1 MAQPSQD
8 CSSSDVESD
17 LDVEVPPAKKVALSP
32 RVESVSTTS
41 PSNGGS
47 KNGNQLNL
55 KDKSHS
61 ESNKHANSAGELSC
75 NNNTSSDD
83 GDDGELALSSDADR
97 NQHDI
102 VRKIKVSPSSSIEI
116 SKVHVADCSFSSTTL
131 VTLAPSHVLEY
142 KLENKLIQNVYRQE
156 ILSQKRSSPTSSLD
170 WKDSGLSSCQESS
183 QDLSQEFSLSP
194 LDDGTL
200 ARSASSGSTRSFDS
214 QSDCPV
220 SQASTQI
227 QQDSDESDNEEMMR
241 RVEEFRQE
249 KMKQIAMISP
259 SAMVGGVPVTLG
271 DCPFVDINDSRL
283 GTCRFCMANPKNG
296 VFVHNNCL
304 HLCCCYK
311 CALKVWK
318 KRKSCPICNC
328 KIKNVTKLF
337 VH

>member
-8 CSSSDVESD
+8 YSSSEVESESD
-17 LDVEVPPAKKVALSP
+17 AQVPSAKKIALSP
-32 RVESVSTTS
+32 RVESNTS
-41 PSNGGS
+41 PVNSGS
-47 KNGNQLNL
+47 KNGNQLNI
-55 KDKSHS
+55 KDKIHS
-61 ESNKHANSAGELSC
+61 GSNKHANSAGELSC

-83 GDDGELALSSDADR
+83 GDDGEMTLSSDADR

-116 SKVHVADCSFSSTTL
+116 SKVHVADCSSYSSL

-142 KLENKLIQNVYRQE
+142 KLENKLIQSVYRQE
-156 ILSQKRSSPTSSLD
+156 LLSQKRPSPPNSLE

-183 QDLSQEFSLSP
+183 QDLSQEYSQLSP
-194 LDDGTL
+194 LDGDGAL
-200 ARSASSGSTRSFDS
+200 VRSTSSGSTRSFDS
-214 QSDCPV
+214 QSDCHV

-227 QQDSDESDNEEMMR
+227 QQDSDESDNEEMLR

-259 SAMVGGVPVTLG
+259 SSMVGGVPMTVG
-271 DCPFVDINDSRL
+271 DSPPFVDINDSRL
-283 GTCRFCMANPKNG
+283 GICRFCMANPKNG